1 MSLEEAILLA
11 KEPLHQFVEEHNGQL
26 PNINSPIIKE
36 QRLAQAYQII
46 KNKVIRHKQGLE

>member
-1 MSLEEAILLA
+1 
-11 KEPLHQFVEEHNGQL
+11 L